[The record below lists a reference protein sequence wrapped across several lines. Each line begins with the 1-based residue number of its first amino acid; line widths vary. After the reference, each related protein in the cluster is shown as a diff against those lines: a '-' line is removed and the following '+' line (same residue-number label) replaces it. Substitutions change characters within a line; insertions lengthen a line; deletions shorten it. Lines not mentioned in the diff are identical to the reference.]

1 MDIPNCQ
8 QYYLERYNRNVKIIK
23 AINAKKVL
31 MTTIGVIL
39 FVAATL
45 SLFIKS
51 FSFSPDT
58 FTKLS
63 SLLAGIYFV
72 SSNLVSKPNLEEIG
86 KENVGLKI
94 ILEDFEK
101 FERLNRKEQ
110 MEIYNGCEELKKK
123 LRTS

>member
-39 FVAATL
+39 FVAAIL

-94 ILEDFEK
+94 ILEDFER
-101 FERLNRKEQ
+101 FERLSKKEQ